1 MKRPGIAI
9 FARAPVP
16 GEAKTRLI
24 PELGA
29 ERAAEIAA
37 LLLRLT
43 VERVTEFWPG
53 EVYLYGAPDAEHV
66 LFRRLA
72 KEFHVHLRPQDGGDL
87 GARMAVALD
96 ELIGAH
102 EAGAIIGTDVPH
114 CPWHVIEQAYEW
126 LAKDSNVIG
135 PAEDGGYY
143 FIGLRAVAPGL
154 FSGLSWG
161 APTVL
166 KQTLDRARDAGIE
179 LEQLPKLR
187 DVDTYADLVAI
198 AQELPALA
206 VLVPAVVEVPERRP
220 GLPL

>member
-9 FARAPVP
+9 FARAPVA

-53 EVYLYGAPDAEHV
+53 EVYLYGAPDAEHP
-66 LFRRLA
+66 LFRQLA
-72 KEFHVHLRPQDGGDL
+72 KEFHVHLRPQERGDL

-96 ELIGAH
+96 ELIGVH
-102 EAGAIIGTDVPH
+102 EAAAIIGIDVPH
-114 CPWHVIEQAYEW
+114 CPWHVIEQAYEL
-126 LAKDSNVIG
+126 LAKGRSVIG
-135 PAEDGGYY
+135 PSEDGGYY
-143 FIGLRAVAPGL
+143 FIGLQAGAPGL
-154 FSGLSWG
+154 FSELAWG

-166 KQTLDRARDAGIE
+166 AQTLDRARDAGVE
-179 LEQLPKLR
+179 LEQLPRLR

-198 AQELPALA
+198 ARELPALA
-206 VLVPAVVEVPERRP
+206 SAVPTVVE
-220 GLPL
+220 LK